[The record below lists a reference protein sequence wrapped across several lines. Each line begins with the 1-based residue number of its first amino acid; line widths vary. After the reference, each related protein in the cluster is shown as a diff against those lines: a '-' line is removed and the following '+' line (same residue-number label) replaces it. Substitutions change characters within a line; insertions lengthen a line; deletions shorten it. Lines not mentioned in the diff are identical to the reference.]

1 MPAMHCK
8 ACWIICTWFCSEIIL
23 WVSLGMEMAFTACT
37 GAGSAAHT
45 SLQSGSHRLLL
56 TFLMLVCNMGMWLM
70 KKKVCLKKKK
80 TAADYCLPWVF
91 SLSSLYSTS
100 KPNLKPPVVMGT
112 CSNLTLSSVS
122 TWWYLLISSLFCIT
136 GWSRTKHLFFSYY
149 LRWHVLPKVQQFVVD
164 VSTSKDKCGLL
175 THFTHV
181 ILLACV
187 DFPAAPGPKESVAFS
202 CPDCCPIPGV
212 VGVNGCDLVRDSS
225 CTPIGTGGLEE
236 SFNSL
241 QTRIISAGTIHI

>member
-1 MPAMHCK
+1 MHG
-8 ACWIICTWFCSEIIL
+8 CWLCSPYQSAVWFSQT
-23 WVSLGMEMAFTACT
+23 VTNFSN
-37 GAGSAAHT
+37 AGVQHGDVAYE
-45 SLQSGSHRLLL
+45 
-56 TFLMLVCNMGMWLM
+56 
-70 KKKVCLKKKK
+70 KKPVCLKK